1 MEQPQGDSEA
11 DILQKLEG
19 FFQPEQ
25 AAPVDDEPVAEASE
39 QEVEGDEQP
48 QEIEAVEAEDPGL
61 VELEIEDGQT
71 YRVPQALKDG
81 YLRQSD
87 YTRKTQELASLQRQ
101 AQAAIAQQNAIAKFQ
116 EQTQD
121 DQQKLS
127 QAKAELQRFKQIDWT
142 NLDTETY
149 IKTRGY
155 VDQLKEQ
162 VTEIEQGLNGKA
174 QKVQQ
179 ELQQHRRQAAQSAYD
194 YIQRHVK
201 DWQPDSQTEREVA
214 KYAGNYGIP
223 PEAMAEVAVMFP
235 GFAVLAHKA
244 AQYDKV
250 VSSKGQAVQK
260 AQKAPP
266 VIKPGATTSTNTAS
280 AQKSRDL
287 QGRFLKSGSTDDFA
301 RLLLA
306 KGMVK

>member
-1 MEQPQGDSEA
+1 MEQPETDSEA

-25 AAPVDDEPVAEASE
+25 AAPEENEPVAEASE
-39 QEVEGDEQP
+39 QVEGDEQP
-48 QEIEAVEAEDPGL
+48 EEIQAVEAEEPGL

-87 YTRKTQELASLQRQ
+87 YTRKTQELASLQKQ

-121 DQQKLS
+121 DQQKLA

-179 ELQQHRRQAAQSAYD
+179 ELAQHRRQAAQSAYD
-194 YIQRHVK
+194 FIGRHVK
-201 DWQPDSQTEREVA
+201 DWTPDSQTEREVA
-214 KYAGNYGIP
+214 RYAGNYGIP

-250 VSSKGQAVQK
+250 VSAKGSAVQK

-266 VIKPGATTSTNTAS
+266 VIRPGATTSTNTAA
-280 AQKSRDL
+280 AQKSRDI

>member
-1 MEQPQGDSEA
+1 MEQPETDSEA

-25 AAPVDDEPVAEASE
+25 AAPEEPEPVAEASE

-48 QEIEAVEAEDPGL
+48 QEIKAEEAEDPGL

-87 YTRKTQELASLQRQ
+87 YTRKTQELATLQKQ
-101 AQAAIAQQNAIAKFQ
+101 AQAVIAQQNAIAKFQ
-116 EQTQD
+116 EQTQE
-121 DQQKLS
+121 DQQKLA

-162 VTEIEQGLNGKA
+162 VSEIEQGLNGKA
-174 QKVQQ
+174 QKVQH
-179 ELQQHRRQAAQSAYD
+179 ELQQQRRQAAQSAYD
-194 YIQRHVK
+194 FIGRHVK
-201 DWQPDSQTEREVA
+201 DWTPDSQTEREVA
-214 KYAGNYGIP
+214 RYAGNYGIP

-250 VSSKGQAVQK
+250 VSTKGTAVQK

-266 VIKPGATTSTNTAS
+266 VIKPGATTSTNTAT
-280 AQKSRDL
+280 AQKTRDI
-287 QGRFLKSGSTDDFA
+287 QGRFQKSGSTDDFA